1 MRRSA
6 SLLDL
11 RRRCAAARRGIR
23 GVLPVLSSSSPVVD
37 VTLGGALPPRR
48 RRGRASRGGLRGG
61 RRQPRAGRRRG
72 AGGGAAASEGCCA
85 PLLGLSPVVGLLDLE
100 QNVAAA
106 PPRRAVPGHAQAG
119 RAMLKPAVRRR
130 GREAGRASSWARS
143 RPRWAHASSSG
154 CAIPGTTCRALPPR
168 DDDRFGRAH
177 QLEEAFDL
185 PTLVLDEVQTLSA
198 VCEERYRV
206 SLPMRGARAFS
217 HESKTFR
224 ERQRET

>member
-85 PLLGLSPVVGLLDLE
+85 PLLGLPPVVGLLDLE

-130 GREAGRASSWARS
+130 GRGAGLDGHTLRRAAARS
-143 RPRWAHASSSG
+143 RAQHAGLSLLVTIGSDVLINSKTG
-154 CAIPGTTCRALPPR
+154 
-168 DDDRFGRAH
+168 
-177 QLEEAFDL
+177 FDL
-185 PTLVLDEVQTLSA
+185 PALVLDEVQTISA

>member
-85 PLLGLSPVVGLLDLE
+85 PLLGLPPVVGLLDLE

-130 GREAGRASSWARS
+130 GRGAGLDGHTLRRAAARS
-143 RPRWAHASSSG
+143 RAQHAGLSLLV
-154 CAIPGTTCRALPPR
+154 TTIGSDVLINSKE
-168 DDDRFGRAH
+168 D
-177 QLEEAFDL
+177 AFDL
-185 PTLVLDEVQTLSA
+185 PVLFLDEVQTLSGSL
-198 VCEERYRV
+198 RRPV
-206 SLPMRGARAFS
+206 SSEPTDARRPCLPSR
-217 HESKTFR
+217 K
-224 ERQRET
+224 